1 MLDMEEFEKD
11 SIRIKTLGEELEAE
25 PSSAQEDRSKKLA
38 KRPVVV
44 IVRDRPDI
52 EDSLVEELDSLLNV
66 KAECSK

>member
-1 MLDMEEFEKD
+1 MLDVEEFEKD

-44 IVRDRPDI
+44 IVRVI
-52 EDSLVEELDSLLNV
+52 GQI
-66 KAECSK
+66 

>member
-1 MLDMEEFEKD
+1 MEKFEKD

-44 IVRDRPDI
+44 IVRGQI
-52 EDSLVEELDSLLNV
+52 
-66 KAECSK
+66 